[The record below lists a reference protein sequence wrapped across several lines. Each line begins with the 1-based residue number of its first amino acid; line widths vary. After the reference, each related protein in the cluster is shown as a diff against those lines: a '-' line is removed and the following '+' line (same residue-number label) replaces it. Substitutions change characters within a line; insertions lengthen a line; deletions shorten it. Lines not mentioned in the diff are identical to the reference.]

1 VSKHNSESE
10 LYQGRNKLAWTV
22 IIGHAIKHIYNSSL
36 AIHLMPEMKLALT
49 LNASQFGALASARQ
63 LTGGLMTMIAGYL
76 GDRFSNRAASM
87 LITSMILIGVSF
99 FITGRV
105 HNYWILFFVMM
116 LMGIGPSLYHPPAIS
131 ALSRKFPDRRGLL
144 ISLHGTGGSIGEVL
158 GGSILIAVLIT
169 FFTWRDLMQLSILP
183 VLIVSVFIWL
193 MMRNLR
199 FATDNFQVYSLKLYL
214 SSLLSLLKNKSMLL
228 LVLSTLMRSMGSSV
242 LVTFL
247 PIYLRED
254 LELSANTV
262 GIYMPLS
269 QIIGIGSQ
277 PVMGYLSDR
286 FGRKFVLI
294 PGTAL
299 FGIFAVLLNLAEP
312 GFQLIVCII
321 AIGAFWYPLHSIFI
335 AAAIDVSKGKAQSTV
350 VALIY
355 GAGFMGTFSPVIV
368 GLLIDLTNRTKD
380 SFIVS
385 GVLILIATALLFK
398 INIKKN

>member
-1 VSKHNSESE
+1 
-10 LYQGRNKLAWTV
+10 
-22 IIGHAIKHIYNSSL
+22 
-36 AIHLMPEMKLALT
+36 
-49 LNASQFGALASARQ
+49 
-63 LTGGLMTMIAGYL
+63 
-76 GDRFSNRAASM
+76 
-87 LITSMILIGVSF
+87 
-99 FITGRV
+99 
-105 HNYWILFFVMM
+105 MM

-199 FATDNFQVYSLKLYL
+199 FTTDNLQVYSLKLYL

-398 INIKKN
+398 INIKNN